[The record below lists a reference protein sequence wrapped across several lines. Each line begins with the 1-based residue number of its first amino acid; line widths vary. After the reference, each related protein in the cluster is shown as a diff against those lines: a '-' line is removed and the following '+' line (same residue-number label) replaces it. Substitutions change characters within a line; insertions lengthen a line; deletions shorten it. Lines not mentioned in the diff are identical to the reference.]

1 MDIRFILFGCVLFT
15 SGCASNHSGYL
26 AKDQSQNKAGDKT
39 LVVSAEQSTNLSS
52 EYFGYVTIT
61 FENLTGNWLELSD
74 MKVEFFDNG
83 HEINISA
90 IKGKKLAQWQR
101 SISSRNA
108 IRNHNESLALSGMLL
123 LGTVAATR
131 SDRSLSEKGL
141 NTMVAS
147 AGVITAKSLGND
159 VEKIN
164 NSQSVPD
171 SHLANDALI
180 PPMLSTKKWIVFNS
194 LKPNELND
202 LGKFRLTFRDQNNKK
217 YKYSVKYRKRS
228 FN

>member
-1 MDIRFILFGCVLFT
+1 MDIKFILFGCVLFT
-15 SGCASNHSGYL
+15 LGCASNHSGYL
-26 AKDQSQNKAGDKT
+26 AEDQSKNKAGDKS
-39 LVVSAEQSTNLSS
+39 LVVSAEQSINLSS

-61 FENLTGNWLELSD
+61 FENLTGSWLELSD
-74 MKVEFFDNG
+74 MKVEFLDNG
-83 HEINISA
+83 HAINISA

-108 IRNHNESLALSGMLL
+108 IRNHNESVALGSMLL
-123 LGTVAATR
+123 LGTAAAT
-131 SDRSLSEKGL
+131 SHDSSLSRKGL
-141 NTMVAS
+141 NTVVAS
-147 AGVITAKSLGND
+147 AGIITAKSLGNK

-171 SHLANDALI
+171 SHLANDALV

-202 LGKFRLTFRDQNNKK
+202 LGKFRLTFRDQNNKE
-217 YKYSVKYRKRS
+217 YMYSVKYHKRS